1 MCHLLKRIVLISCVI
16 LQLLVPPSIRPI
28 ANLGIPLLGDGYIRL
43 KTRLPGNTRRSRWD
57 RRRHTSTCIWMLLL
71 LLPSIMRRLLLR
83 RMGEILLLLLL
94 LWRRTLLA
102 NNGVEFALELVESIS
117 PRHTG
122 LLIKLAVSDIQ

>member
-1 MCHLLKRIVLISCVI
+1 
-16 LQLLVPPSIRPI
+16 
-28 ANLGIPLLGDGYIRL
+28 
-43 KTRLPGNTRRSRWD
+43 
-57 RRRHTSTCIWMLLL
+57 
-71 LLPSIMRRLLLR
+71 
-83 RMGEILLLLLL
+83 